1 MSSSGR
7 RFVIVGAGVS
17 GLTLALAL
25 AKFGASVTVLEK
37 SDTIQEFGAGLQIS
51 PNARRILDRLG
62 AGRYL
67 LPKVH
72 LPEAIDV
79 YPFRRQTPLT
89 SLKLGGLVQESFGA
103 PYGVIHRVDLVEA
116 LYQACKRFATIDI
129 LFGVKHVDIANH
141 ARGFT
146 VMIDEADGKSRMI
159 RPFAYIGADGVHSAT
174 RTELLNGPPARYS
187 GYTAWRTLIEI
198 EAIPEELSQ
207 TNTSL
212 LWGPGFHAVLYPL
225 PHRNRANL
233 AIFTHMSEKKAR
245 EARNGHHFEAPRE
258 LKDSH
263 ALSTLVERSNSLTPW
278 PLYAVSTSKWYDG
291 PVGLVGDAAH
301 AMLPFQAQGAA
312 MGIEDAAVLAP
323 LLIANADPQSAFHA
337 YAAHR
342 QKRVQ
347 RVQRTS
353 ARNGTIF
360 HLPWPLGYGRDAVV
374 WRQGPYA
381 HLKRLGWIYSYDP
394 APEPETIRPRP
405 GA

>member
-7 RFVIVGAGVS
+7 RFVIAGAGIS
-17 GLTLALAL
+17 GLALALAL

-37 SDTIQEFGAGLQIS
+37 ADAIQEFGAGLQVG

-67 LPKVH
+67 LPKIH
-72 LPEAIDV
+72 LPDAIDV
-79 YPFRRQTPLT
+79 YPFRSQSPLT
-89 SLKLGGLVQESFGA
+89 SLKLGAMVQESFGA
-103 PYGVIHRVDLVEA
+103 PYGVMHRADLVEA

-129 LFGVKHVDIANH
+129 LFGVKHVDFANH

-174 RTELLNGPPARYS
+174 RTDLLGGPPAQYS
-187 GYTAWRTLIEI
+187 GYTAWRTLIEM
-198 EAIPEELSQ
+198 EAVPEELSQ

-225 PHRNRANL
+225 PHRKRANL
-233 AIFTHMSEKKAR
+233 AIFTRMSETKAR
-245 EARNGHHFEAPRE
+245 AARDSQHFQAPRQ
-258 LKDSH
+258 LASSPM
-263 ALSTLVERSNSLTPW
+263 LSTLVERADALTPW
-278 PLYAVSTSKWYDG
+278 PLYAVSTSKWHDG

-337 YAAHR
+337 YSAHR
-342 QKRVQ
+342 QKRVR
-347 RVQRTS
+347 RVARTS
-353 ARNGTIF
+353 SRNGTIF
-360 HLPWPLGYGRDAVV
+360 HLPWPLGLGRDTVV
-374 WRQGPYA
+374 WRQGPYD

-394 APEPETIRPRP
+394 APEPEVARPRP